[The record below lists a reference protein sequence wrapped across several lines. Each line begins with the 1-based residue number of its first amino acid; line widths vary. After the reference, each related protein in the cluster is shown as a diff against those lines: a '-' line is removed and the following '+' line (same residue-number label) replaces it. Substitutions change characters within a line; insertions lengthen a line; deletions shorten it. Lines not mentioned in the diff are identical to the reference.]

1 MEQNK
6 NPEKKK
12 KQINNWGKY
21 TSIASQMIVIIVA
34 GTFGGLKLDQ
44 WVNIDFPLFTLIL
57 TLSSVI
63 LAIYL
68 AIKDF
73 LKS

>member
-1 MEQNK
+1 
-6 NPEKKK
+6 
-12 KQINNWGKY
+12 
-21 TSIASQMIVIIVA
+21 MIVIIVA

-44 WVNIDFPLFTLIL
+44 WVNLNFPLFTLVL
-57 TLSSVI
+57 TLFSVS

-73 LKS
+73 IKFK